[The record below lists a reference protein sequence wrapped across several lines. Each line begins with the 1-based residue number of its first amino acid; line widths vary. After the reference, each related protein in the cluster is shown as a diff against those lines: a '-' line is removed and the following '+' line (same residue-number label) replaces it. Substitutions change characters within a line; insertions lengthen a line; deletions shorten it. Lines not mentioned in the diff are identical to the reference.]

1 MSTKWSA
8 EVLNSGGVD
17 FDDLFKDQ
25 FAILLMRGKN
35 VFGDFIYCYLK
46 ANIKQLKELNQML
59 KADKEFVITDYG
71 TVVAAGKGDPP
82 DDIKAEIALAFPGAV
97 ETAAKL
103 HHGAHAPPDVL
114 EKKGWDEY

>member
-8 EVLNSGGVD
+8 EVLNNGAVD

-25 FAILLMRGKN
+25 FAILLLRGKN

-46 ANIKQLKELNQML
+46 ASIKQIKELNTVL
-59 KADKEFVITDYG
+59 KGDKEFAITDYG
-71 TVVAAGKGDPP
+71 TVVAAGKGNPP

-97 ETAAKL
+97 DTPGKL
-103 HHGAHAPPDVL
+103 HQGINAPPEVL